1 MSSDEFTR
9 QAKPNVNIY
18 KKLAQVEPPV
28 INFTN
33 YTSKIEQTESDHLV
47 S

>member
-28 INFTN
+28 INFSN
-33 YTSKIEQTESDHLV
+33 YTLKIEETESDHLV
-47 S
+47 A